1 MIQQERENIPLFF
14 NTILICDISGLYMRF
29 VSRQNQYVAIIHR
42 NFFLM
47 ILVSRE
53 KITVTLHTRVSSWT
67 HYFLAEVALVL
78 GLDIRLILIN
88 ELLQNNYRHAEK
100 TFKV

>member
-1 MIQQERENIPLFF
+1 MSHFWIIDAFL
-14 NTILICDISGLYMRF
+14 
-29 VSRQNQYVAIIHR
+29 SRQNKQVKVIHK

-53 KITVTLHTRVSSWT
+53 KMTVNLFTRVSSWT